1 MSISAQ
7 ELNIL
12 SSQSFYDLKNSATDK
27 IYELLRQARLTLIDE
42 VDEKQLLAPE
52 GVDFKKG
59 QLARGESLVGYPYVF
74 LDYPKL
80 YSKMTIFSMRT
91 MVWYGH
97 HLVFS
102 LICAG
107 PLHTAYIQ
115 KLESHYPDLSGKN
128 LWVAKN
134 GLWDWEKTDFLE
146 LKTDNKTKVISGCSN
161 KDFLKVVRF
170 LPLDM
175 LMDQQAFLDETKR
188 FYQDICPIIQKKM

>member
-1 MSISAQ
+1 MSISAR

-12 SSQSFYDLKNSATDK
+12 SSQSFYDLKNSATDI
-27 IYELLRQARLTLIDE
+27 IYELLRQARLTLIEE
-42 VDEKQLLAPE
+42 VDEKQLLRPE
-52 GVDFKKG
+52 GVDFKRG
-59 QLARGESLVGYPYVF
+59 QLARGESLGGYPYVF

-91 MVWYGH
+91 LVWYGH

-107 PLHTAYIQ
+107 PLRSAYIQ
-115 KLESHYPDLSGKN
+115 KLETHYPDLSEKN
-128 LWVAKN
+128 LWIAKN

-146 LKTDNKTKVISGCSN
+146 LNSNNKTKVISGCSEM
-161 KDFLKVVRF
+161 DFIKVVRF

-175 LMDQQAFLDETKR
+175 LMDQQIFLDKTKQ
-188 FYQDICPIIQKKM
+188 FYHDVYPIIKV